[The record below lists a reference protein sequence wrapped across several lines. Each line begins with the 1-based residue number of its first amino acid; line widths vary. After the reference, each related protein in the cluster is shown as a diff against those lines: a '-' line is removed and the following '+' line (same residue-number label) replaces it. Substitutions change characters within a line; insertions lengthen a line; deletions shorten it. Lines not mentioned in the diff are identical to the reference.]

1 MQRDARSILRAAR
14 DLLREP
20 VRAAVMLGGALLV
33 VGALLP
39 WIDVETTYRARMV
52 LNGLSDPGDGA
63 IIAAGG
69 ALLVLLGRSGSFGE
83 SRILTVAAAPFVI
96 ALACALLSV
105 VAYRSAGDHLVALRR
120 SGAVGGLSVGLDLT
134 VLGALIATGGGA
146 VRLWRA
152 RRLFS
157 RPTLAPRDVAQLI
170 LGIAGAL
177 GGFWLGLVGTLAV
190 LGPNMGALLFAAIFG
205 GFAGGYLGVALAQL
219 IVRPA
224 TRP

>member
-1 MQRDARSILRAAR
+1 MRWPEIRDAAR

-20 VRAAVMLGGALLV
+20 VRAAVVLGGAILI

-39 WIDVETTYRARMV
+39 WIDVETTYRGRLV

-63 IIAAGG
+63 ITASGG
-69 ALLVLLGRSGSFGE
+69 VLLILLGRSGSFGA

-105 VAYRSAGDHLVALRR
+105 VAYRSAGEHLDVLRR

-134 VLGALIATGGGA
+134 VLGSLVATGGGA

-152 RRLFS
+152 RRLLS
-157 RPTLAPRDVAQLI
+157 RPTFAPRDIAQLT

-177 GGFWLGLVGTLAV
+177 GGFWLGLAGSLSV

-205 GFAGGYLGVALAQL
+205 GFAGGQLGVLVAGRLF
-219 IVRPA
+219 RPA